1 MPRTTRR
8 GFLKST
14 SALALGSMV
23 RVPFSYAGQATRE
36 RKFKLC
42 LNPGA
47 IGVTATQQEV
57 LQMAIRHGFEAII
70 SMPDQLGAFS
80 EAERAAFVGEME
92 KHGISWGSTN
102 LPVEF
107 RRDEATFAEGLE
119 ALPAAAAALERVG
132 ATRMNTWIMPF
143 HQELTYTANFK
154 QHARRLGA
162 CAEILDT
169 HGVRLGLE
177 YVGPKTTL
185 ARGRYPFLRTMAE
198 TRELIA
204 ATGAPNMGLVLD
216 SFHWYCAADTVAD
229 IQALHPG
236 EIVTCDLNDARADLS
251 RDDQVDGTRE
261 LPGATGLIDLQG
273 FLGALERIGYAGP
286 VRAEPFNQALRD
298 MEDEEALKVTY
309 EAMSRAFALIDQ
321 G

>member
-1 MPRTTRR
+1 MPCTTRR
-8 GFLKST
+8 ECLKTT
-14 SALALGSMV
+14 SALALSGV
-23 RVPFSYAGQATRE
+23 VPTPFPYAGQGIRE

-42 LNPGA
+42 LNPGT
-47 IGVTATQQEV
+47 IGVAATQQE
-57 LQMAIRHGFEAII
+57 LLRLAIRYGYEAII
-70 SMPDQLGAFS
+70 SMPDQLRAFS
-80 EAERAAFVGEME
+80 DTERTAFVGEME
-92 KHGISWGSTN
+92 EHGISWGSTN

-107 RRDEATFAEGLE
+107 RRDEATFSEGLE
-119 ALPAAAAALERVG
+119 ALPAAVAALERFG
-132 ATRMNTWIMPF
+132 ATRMNTWVMPF
-143 HQELTYTANFK
+143 HQELTYTANFE

-162 CAEILDT
+162 CAEILVD

-185 ARGRYPFLRTMAE
+185 VRGRYPFLRTMAE

-204 ATGAPNMGLVLD
+204 AIGAPNLGLVLD

-229 IQALHPG
+229 IQALDPS

-251 RDDQVDGTRE
+251 RDEQIDGTRE
-261 LPGATGLIDLQG
+261 LPGATGLIDLKG
-273 FLGALERIGYAGP
+273 FLGALEQIGYAGP

-298 MEDEEALKVTY
+298 MEDEEAVKVTY